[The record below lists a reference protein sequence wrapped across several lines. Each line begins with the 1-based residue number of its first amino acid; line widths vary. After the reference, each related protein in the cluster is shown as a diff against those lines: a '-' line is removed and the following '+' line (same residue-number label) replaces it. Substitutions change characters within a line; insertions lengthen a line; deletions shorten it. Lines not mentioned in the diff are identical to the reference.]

1 MSHRIGTNQN
11 RLCPSLRGPGSGWT
25 SRGRGVGG
33 FMASK
38 ARNAQMPRTQ
48 EDTKNCLD
56 YHLAWNGL
64 EWGRGFGFKVQKVPL
79 APKPRTYHQPPAG
92 PKDARQFSL
101 PVVCLLDEKCW
112 GELLTGTLTIR

>member
-1 MSHRIGTNQN
+1 M
-11 RLCPSLRGPGSGWT
+11 
-25 SRGRGVGG
+25 
-33 FMASK
+33 
-38 ARNAQMPRTQ
+38 
-48 EDTKNCLD
+48 DTKKCLD

-64 EWGRGFGFKVQKVPL
+64 EWGRRFGFKIQKVPL

-112 GELLTGTLTIR
+112 GEPLTETLTTSLFYLTNQYVRLVLSLRRNQVENRVQGKYIAH